1 MAYKKDKDL
10 EFLREL
16 QDRALDNFVS
26 ILVYDKDGEKRH
38 SEGLSSN
45 PKYEEYFPQHSK
57 YLDEILEEFQR
68 FGGNIFTL
76 SNPFRE
82 TGVSYEEILCDVAD
96 HLKVKY
102 DKGESTEN
110 IEKAILLNFFNRSLE
125 NLSENELKEVAKEF
139 SIDTSTFTK
148 ESISNA
154 VAKTK
159 SLEFLSQIAML
170 AVISI
175 ADKVA
180 INMTALAAN
189 SVIAG
194 SASAVAT
201 KATVF
206 LSSRVAGVLVEPI
219 RVAISGAWVAN
230 DIAGPAYEVTVPAVI
245 YIAFL
250 RSQYLYEKEMLKQME
265 KEEKEEKENCIAFLR
280 RQYLYEKDM
289 AELEDNLQK
298 SRDVLDIIRGL
309 KSKELRNLINSL
321 ELEKLSLLNKL
332 LNKELNLLVVGP
344 TGVGKSSTIEALF
357 ESKGKE
363 SGAKIGT
370 TAKPETQDI
379 HEYRMGSL
387 TIYDSP
393 GLGDSEGNDERH
405 IEKIKNL
412 LSAKDSEGN
421 LKIDLVLVIADA
433 SSRDLGTT
441 RETIKVIMGC
451 MEEKERILI
460 ALNKCD
466 MVGGRKGFD
475 YEKNQPT
482 EKSLEILDETVKI
495 IQKRIKDDTGVDVEV
510 VYYAA
515 GEYDEEEGKK
525 QPAYNLS
532 KLLSYI
538 IKKTPTKKRLVYLK
552 HRSKKQEDFKIDD
565 GKDDYEAKVEQSLFD
580 TIKEAVFG
588 AVMGVTINLV
598 KEVAPKVVEAG
609 ISWIKKKF

>member
-1 MAYKKDKDL
+1 MAYRKDEDL
-10 EFLREL
+10 EFLRKL

-45 PKYEEYFPQHSK
+45 PKYEKYFPQHSK

-68 FGGNIFTL
+68 FGGNTFA
-76 SNPFRE
+76 NAVRG
-82 TGVSYEEILCDVAD
+82 TGVSYEEILRDVAD

-110 IEKAILLNFFNRSLE
+110 IEKAILLNSFNRSLE
-125 NLSENELKEVAKEF
+125 NLSESELKEVAKEF
-139 SIDTSTFTK
+139 SIDTSIFTK

-154 VAKTK
+154 IAKTK
-159 SLEFLSQIAML
+159 NLAFLSQIAML
-170 AVISI
+170 AVKSI

-201 KATVF
+201 KATAF
-206 LSSRVAGVLVEPI
+206 LGSRAVGALAGPI
-219 RVAISGAWVAN
+219 GLAISGIWVAN
-230 DIAGPAYEVTVPAVI
+230 DIAGPAYRVTVPAVI

-265 KEEKEEKENCIAFLR
+265 KEEKEKQEKA
-280 RQYLYEKDM
+280 
-289 AELEDNLQK
+289 
-298 SRDVLDIIRGL
+298 
-309 KSKELRNLINSL
+309 RNLRQGKKYSL
-321 ELEKLSLLNKL
+321 EELFNQ
-332 LNKELNLLVVGP
+332 ELNLLVVGP

-357 ESKGKE
+357 ESEGRE

-370 TAKPETQDI
+370 TANPETQDI

-393 GLGDSEGNDERH
+393 GLGDSENNDKRH
-405 IEKIKNL
+405 MEKIKNL

-421 LKIDLVLVIADA
+421 FKIDLVLVIADA
-433 SSRDLGTT
+433 SSRDLGTVCH
-441 RETIKVIMGC
+441 TIKVIMDF
-451 MEEKERILI
+451 MEEEEKERILI

-466 MVGGRKGFD
+466 RAGGRKGFD

-482 EKSLEILDETVKI
+482 EKLLEILDETVKI
-495 IQKRIKDDTGVDVEV
+495 IQKRIKDDTGVNVEV

-538 IKKTPTKKRLVYLK
+538 VEKTPTKKRLVYLK
-552 HRSKKQEDFKIDD
+552 HRSKKQEDFKSDD
-565 GKDDYEAKVEQSLFD
+565 GRGDYKAKTTRSLFD
-580 TIKEAVFG
+580 T
-588 AVMGVTINLV
+588 V
-598 KEVAPKVVEAG
+598 KEFLEGGVELVGKMAETTKDFGMEKLGQALEGIAKVGQTVV
-609 ISWIKKKF
+609 SFFKLW